1 MFLLTLKDRKDDGA
15 YAVQDQYGHKVLFL
29 FEDEDD
35 ATRYALM
42 LEDQE
47 DQEMDVV
54 EVDDDLAIKTCKLY
68 NCKYAVITP
77 DDIVIPPKN
86 VVISQDQIQK
96 LSLIWESVDRD

>member
-47 DQEMDVV
+47 DTEMDVV
-54 EVDDDLAIKTCKLY
+54 EVDAELAIKTCRMY
-68 NCKYAVITP
+68 NYKYSIITP
-77 DDIVIPPKN
+77 NDIVIPPKN
-86 VVISQDQIQK
+86 VSIS
-96 LSLIWESVDRD
+96 